1 VKKKIFKNVIL
12 FGGGRWAKIYL
23 ETLIQKKVN
32 IVVITSNK
40 KLINFFLNQNFHN
53 YKIINKLDEINLI
66 KKIIRFKKDILL
78 EKPLSNDPNDFFKH
92 NLNKKNIYLSLQFTF
107 ANYFIQIKKKIKNEI
122 IENLSIDWFDKKNE
136 KKTFNNKIHFIED
149 IYYHFF
155 SIIRIFIKNQNII
168 KDNSIVKMNKIESIL
183 NKTTITLNASKNKS
197 KKIRILTIQTNKN
210 KFIINFKNL
219 NSITVKKNKNPTIKI
234 VKNVKNLPIQINN
247 FLLKNNN
254 IKQNSLKNLKYL
266 FEDLIKI
273 KKKLPK
279 N

>member
-1 VKKKIFKNVIL
+1 
-12 FGGGRWAKIYL
+12 
-23 ETLIQKKVN
+23 
-32 IVVITSNK
+32 
-40 KLINFFLNQNFHN
+40 
-53 YKIINKLDEINLI
+53 
-66 KKIIRFKKDILL
+66 
-78 EKPLSNDPNDFFKH
+78 
-92 NLNKKNIYLSLQFTF
+92 
-107 ANYFIQIKKKIKNEI
+107 
-122 IENLSIDWFDKKNE
+122 
-136 KKTFNNKIHFIED
+136 
-149 IYYHFF
+149 
-155 SIIRIFIKNQNII
+155 
-168 KDNSIVKMNKIESIL
+168 MNKIESIL

-219 NSITVKKNKNPTIKI
+219 NSITVKKNRNLTIKI